1 MKTLQECMQDWTVD
15 MILWHHS
22 SITMWFMAEKIT
34 EKQLLED
41 RELCRR
47 EIESRMQ
54 LVEITSRIE

>member
-1 MKTLQECMQDWTVD
+1 
-15 MILWHHS
+15 
-22 SITMWFMAEKIT
+22 MWFMAEKIT
-34 EKQLLED
+34 QKELLED